1 MQIIFHIDLNAF
13 YASAEISRNP
23 NLEGKPLVISGKSK
37 RSIITTA
44 SYEARKFGIH
54 SAMPL
59 FQAYKKCKNLIVL
72 PVDFELYHRLSNEFF
87 SIISSY
93 SEILE
98 VASIDECYVDVTKVI
113 QDKNYHPVELARRI
127 QNDVYEQLNLKCSI
141 GISPNKFLAK
151 MASDMKKPMGITIL
165 TRSNLK
171 ELMWPL
177 DIKNMFGIGKKTQPR
192 LREVGIMTI
201 GDIAN
206 YNNYNKLRQIIG
218 KNALL
223 LYRRANGIDNRV
235 VDTKQNELKSVGNS
249 ITLPYDTLDEIIL
262 LDTLKQLARQVSM
275 RAAKRN
281 LISNSISITIKY
293 TRFESVNRQTT
304 INSYINDYEYIL
316 STAKMLFDA
325 HYDGRP
331 VRLLGISLNNTIN
344 KKNYKE
350 QLNIFNSTN
359 DIEKDKD
366 IQTIIENINN
376 KFEKTIVTKASDI
389 SKKNILLIIEYS
401 QNFKLNAT
409 FLLLFLRKKQKA
421 ALLKG
426 KCDG

>member
-72 PVDFELYHRLSNEFF
+72 PADFELYHRLSNEFF

-192 LREVGIMTI
+192 LRKVGIMTI

-249 ITLPYDTLDEIIL
+249 ITLPHDTLDEIIL

-389 SKKNILLIIEYS
+389 SKKNI
-401 QNFKLNAT
+401 Q
-409 FLLLFLRKKQKA
+409 KKY
-421 ALLKG
+421 LK
-426 KCDG
+426 

>member
-23 NLEGKPLVISGKSK
+23 NLEGKPLFISGKSK

-72 PVDFELYHRLSNEFF
+72 PADFELYHRLSNEFF
-87 SIISSY
+87 SILSSY

-206 YNNYNKLRQIIG
+206 YNNYNQLRQIIG

-249 ITLPYDTLDEIIL
+249 ITLPHDTLDEIIL

-275 RAAKRN
+275 RATKRN

-359 DIEKDKD
+359 DIEKDED

-389 SKKNILLIIEYS
+389 SKKNI
-401 QNFKLNAT
+401 Q
-409 FLLLFLRKKQKA
+409 KKY
-421 ALLKG
+421 LK
-426 KCDG
+426 

>member
-72 PVDFELYHRLSNEFF
+72 PADFELYHRLSNEFF

-249 ITLPYDTLDEIIL
+249 ITLPHDTLDEIIL

-389 SKKNILLIIEYS
+389 SKKNI
-401 QNFKLNAT
+401 Q
-409 FLLLFLRKKQKA
+409 KKY
-421 ALLKG
+421 LK
-426 KCDG
+426 

>member
-72 PVDFELYHRLSNEFF
+72 PADFELYHRLSNEFF

-249 ITLPYDTLDEIIL
+249 ITLPHDTLDEIIL

-389 SKKNILLIIEYS
+389 SKKI
-401 QNFKLNAT
+401 FK
-409 FLLLFLRKKQKA
+409 KY
-421 ALLKG
+421 LK
-426 KCDG
+426 

>member
-23 NLEGKPLVISGKSK
+23 KLEGKPLVISGKSK

-59 FQAYKKCKNLIVL
+59 FQAYQKCKNLIVL
-72 PVDFELYHRLSNEFF
+72 PADFELYHRLSNDFF
-87 SIISSY
+87 NIIASY
-93 SEILE
+93 SDILE
-98 VASIDECYVDVTKVI
+98 VASIDECYVDVTKIIQSRNCHPMQLAKEI
-113 QDKNYHPVELARRI
+113 QDK
-127 QNDVYEQLNLKCSI
+127 VYNELNLKCSI

-165 TRSNLK
+165 TRSNIK

-177 DIKNMFGIGKKTQPR
+177 DIKDMFGIGKKTTPR
-192 LREVGIMTI
+192 LKEVGINTI

-206 YNNYNKLRQIIG
+206 YDNYNKLRQIVG

-223 LYRRANGIDNRV
+223 LYRKANGIDIRT
-235 VDTKQNELKSVGNS
+235 VDAKQNELKSVGNS
-249 ITLPYDTLDEIIL
+249 TTLPHDTLDEFVL
-262 LDTLKQLARQVSM
+262 RDTLKKLAKQVSI
-275 RAAKRN
+275 RAIKRN

-293 TRFESVNRQTT
+293 TRFESVNRQTA
-304 INSYINDYEYIL
+304 INSYVNDYETIL

-344 KKNYKE
+344 KKDYKE
-350 QLNIFNSTN
+350 QLSIFDTSKN
-359 DIEKDKD
+359 EGDKEALE
-366 IQTIIENINN
+366 TIIENINN
-376 KFEKTIVTKASDI
+376 KFDKPIVTKASAI
-389 SKKNILLIIEYS
+389 SNEGIQKKY
-401 QNFKLNAT
+401 
-409 FLLLFLRKKQKA
+409 
-421 ALLKG
+421 LK
-426 KCDG
+426 

>member
-72 PVDFELYHRLSNEFF
+72 PADFELYHRLSNEFF
-87 SIISSY
+87 SILSSY

-206 YNNYNKLRQIIG
+206 YNNYNQLRQIIG

-249 ITLPYDTLDEIIL
+249 ITLPHDTLDEIIL

-275 RAAKRN
+275 RATKRN

-344 KKNYKE
+344 KK
-350 QLNIFNSTN
+350 
-359 DIEKDKD
+359 
-366 IQTIIENINN
+366 IIKNN
-376 KFEKTIVTKASDI
+376 
-389 SKKNILLIIEYS
+389 
-401 QNFKLNAT
+401 
-409 FLLLFLRKKQKA
+409 
-421 ALLKG
+421 
-426 KCDG
+426 

>member
-72 PVDFELYHRLSNEFF
+72 PAYFELYHRLSNEFF

-249 ITLPYDTLDEIIL
+249 ITLPHDTLDEIIL

-325 HYDGRP
+325 HYDGST

-389 SKKNILLIIEYS
+389 SKKNI
-401 QNFKLNAT
+401 Q
-409 FLLLFLRKKQKA
+409 KKY
-421 ALLKG
+421 LK
-426 KCDG
+426 

>member
-72 PVDFELYHRLSNEFF
+72 PADFELYHRLSNEFF

-206 YNNYNKLRQIIG
+206 YNNYNKLRQVIG

-249 ITLPYDTLDEIIL
+249 ITLPHDTLDEIIL

-389 SKKNILLIIEYS
+389 SKKNI
-401 QNFKLNAT
+401 Q
-409 FLLLFLRKKQKA
+409 KKY
-421 ALLKG
+421 LK
-426 KCDG
+426 

>member
-249 ITLPYDTLDEIIL
+249 ITLPHDTLDEIIL

-275 RAAKRN
+275 RATKRN

-389 SKKNILLIIEYS
+389 SKKNI
-401 QNFKLNAT
+401 Q
-409 FLLLFLRKKQKA
+409 KKY
-421 ALLKG
+421 LK
-426 KCDG
+426 

>member
-72 PVDFELYHRLSNEFF
+72 PADFELYHRLSNEFF

-249 ITLPYDTLDEIIL
+249 ITLPHDTLDEIIL

-359 DIEKDKD
+359 DIEKDED
-366 IQTIIENINN
+366 IQIIIENINN

-389 SKKNILLIIEYS
+389 SKKNI
-401 QNFKLNAT
+401 Q
-409 FLLLFLRKKQKA
+409 KKY
-421 ALLKG
+421 LK
-426 KCDG
+426 

>member
-72 PVDFELYHRLSNEFF
+72 PADFELYHRLSNEFF

-206 YNNYNKLRQIIG
+206 YNKLRQIIG

-223 LYRRANGIDNRV
+223 LYSRANGIDNRV

-249 ITLPYDTLDEIIL
+249 ITLPHDTLDEIIL

-389 SKKNILLIIEYS
+389 SKKNI
-401 QNFKLNAT
+401 Q
-409 FLLLFLRKKQKA
+409 KKY
-421 ALLKG
+421 LK
-426 KCDG
+426 

>member
-72 PVDFELYHRLSNEFF
+72 PADFELYHRLSNEFF

-249 ITLPYDTLDEIIL
+249 ITLPHDTLDEIIL

-366 IQTIIENINN
+366 IQTIIETMIR
-376 KFEKTIVTKASDI
+376 ICI
-389 SKKNILLIIEYS
+389 RL
-401 QNFKLNAT
+401 
-409 FLLLFLRKKQKA
+409 
-421 ALLKG
+421 
-426 KCDG
+426 

>member
-72 PVDFELYHRLSNEFF
+72 PADFDLYHRLSNEFF

-249 ITLPYDTLDEIIL
+249 ITLPHDTLDEIIL

-389 SKKNILLIIEYS
+389 SKKNI
-401 QNFKLNAT
+401 Q
-409 FLLLFLRKKQKA
+409 KKY
-421 ALLKG
+421 LK
-426 KCDG
+426 

>member
-249 ITLPYDTLDEIIL
+249 ITLPHDTLDEIIL

-389 SKKNILLIIEYS
+389 SKKNI
-401 QNFKLNAT
+401 Q
-409 FLLLFLRKKQKA
+409 KKY
-421 ALLKG
+421 LK
-426 KCDG
+426 

>member
-72 PVDFELYHRLSNEFF
+72 PADFELYHRLSNEFF
-87 SIISSY
+87 SILSSY

-249 ITLPYDTLDEIIL
+249 ITLPHDTLDEIIL

-359 DIEKDKD
+359 DIEKDED
-366 IQTIIENINN
+366 IQIIIENINN

-389 SKKNILLIIEYS
+389 SKKNI
-401 QNFKLNAT
+401 Q
-409 FLLLFLRKKQKA
+409 KKY
-421 ALLKG
+421 LK
-426 KCDG
+426 

>member
-44 SYEARKFGIH
+44 SYEARKLGIY

-59 FQAYKKCKNLIVL
+59 FQAYQKCKNLIVL
-72 PVDFELYHRLSNEFF
+72 PADFELYHRLSNEFF
-87 SIISSY
+87 SIVSSY
-93 SEILE
+93 SEVLE
-98 VASIDECYVDVTKVI
+98 VASIDECYVDVTKTI
-113 QDKNYHPVELARRI
+113 QDNNCHPVELARKI
-127 QNDVYEQLNLKCSI
+127 QNDIYEQLNLKCSI

-151 MASDMKKPMGITIL
+151 MASDMQKPMGITIL

-171 ELMWPL
+171 EVMWPL
-177 DIKNMFGIGKKTQPR
+177 DIKDMFGIGKKTQPR
-192 LREVGIMTI
+192 LREVGITTI

-206 YNNYNKLRQIIG
+206 YDNYNKLRQIIG

-223 LYRRANGIDNRV
+223 LYRKANGIDNRA

-249 ITLPYDTLDEIIL
+249 TTLPHDTLDEIVL
-262 LDTLKQLARQVSM
+262 QDTLKQLARQVSM
-275 RAAKRN
+275 RATKRN

-304 INSYINDYEYIL
+304 VNSYINDYENIL

-350 QLNIFNSTN
+350 QLNIFDSIN
-359 DIEKDKD
+359 DVEKNGDL
-366 IQTIIENINN
+366 QAVIENINN
-376 KFEKTIVTKASDI
+376 KFEKVIVTKASDV
-389 SKKNILLIIEYS
+389 SKKNI
-401 QNFKLNAT
+401 Q
-409 FLLLFLRKKQKA
+409 KKY
-421 ALLKG
+421 LK
-426 KCDG
+426 

>member
-72 PVDFELYHRLSNEFF
+72 PADFELYHRLSNEFF
-87 SIISSY
+87 SILSSY

-206 YNNYNKLRQIIG
+206 YNNYNQLRQIIG

-249 ITLPYDTLDEIIL
+249 ITLPHDTLDEIIL

-275 RAAKRN
+275 RATKRN

-359 DIEKDKD
+359 DIEKDED

-389 SKKNILLIIEYS
+389 SKKNI
-401 QNFKLNAT
+401 
-409 FLLLFLRKKQKA
+409 QK
-421 ALLKG
+421 
-426 KCDG
+426 

>member
-72 PVDFELYHRLSNEFF
+72 PADFDLYHRLSNEFF
-87 SIISSY
+87 SILSSY

-249 ITLPYDTLDEIIL
+249 ITLPHDTLDEIIL

-389 SKKNILLIIEYS
+389 SKKNI
-401 QNFKLNAT
+401 Q
-409 FLLLFLRKKQKA
+409 KKY
-421 ALLKG
+421 LK
-426 KCDG
+426 

>member
-72 PVDFELYHRLSNEFF
+72 PADFELYHRLSNEFF
-87 SIISSY
+87 SILSSY

-206 YNNYNKLRQIIG
+206 YNNYNQLRQIIG

-249 ITLPYDTLDEIIL
+249 ITLPHDTLDEIIL

-275 RAAKRN
+275 RATKRN

-359 DIEKDKD
+359 DIEKDED

-389 SKKNILLIIEYS
+389 SKKNI
-401 QNFKLNAT
+401 Q
-409 FLLLFLRKKQKA
+409 KKY
-421 ALLKG
+421 LK
-426 KCDG
+426 

>member
-23 NLEGKPLVISGKSK
+23 ELEGKPLVISGKSK

-44 SYEARKFGIH
+44 SYEARKLGIH

-59 FQAYKKCKNLIVL
+59 FQAYQKCKNLIVL
-72 PVDFELYHRLSNEFF
+72 PADFELYHRLSNEFF
-87 SIISSY
+87 SIVSSY
-93 SEILE
+93 SEMLE
-98 VASIDECYVDVTKVI
+98 VASIDECYVDVTKII
-113 QDKNYHPVELARRI
+113 QDKNCHPVELARKI
-127 QNDVYEQLNLKCSI
+127 QNDIYEQLNLKCSI

-151 MASDMKKPMGITIL
+151 MASDMKKPMGITVL

-177 DIKNMFGIGKKTQPR
+177 DIKDMFGIGKKTQPR
-192 LREVGIMTI
+192 LREVGITTI
-201 GDIAN
+201 ADIAN
-206 YNNYNKLRQIIG
+206 YDNYNKLRQIIG

-223 LYRRANGIDNRV
+223 LYRKANGIDNRV
-235 VDTKQNELKSVGNS
+235 VDTKHNELKSVGNS
-249 ITLPYDTLDEIIL
+249 TTLPHDTLDEIVL
-262 LDTLKQLARQVSM
+262 QDTLKQLARQVSM
-275 RAAKRN
+275 RAIKRN

-293 TRFESVNRQTT
+293 TRFESINRQTT
-304 INSYINDYEYIL
+304 VNSYINDYENIL

-350 QLNIFNSTN
+350 QLNIFDSIDST
-359 DIEKDKD
+359 EKDENL
-366 IQTIIENINN
+366 QTVIENINS
-376 KFEKTIVTKASDI
+376 KYEKIIISKASDI
-389 SKKNILLIIEYS
+389 SKKNI
-401 QNFKLNAT
+401 Q
-409 FLLLFLRKKQKA
+409 KKY
-421 ALLKG
+421 LK
-426 KCDG
+426 

>member
-72 PVDFELYHRLSNEFF
+72 PADFELYHRLSNEFF
-87 SIISSY
+87 SILSSY

-206 YNNYNKLRQIIG
+206 YNNYNQLRQIIG

-249 ITLPYDTLDEIIL
+249 ITLPHDTLDEIIL

-275 RAAKRN
+275 RATKRN

-359 DIEKDKD
+359 DIEKDED

-389 SKKNILLIIEYS
+389 SKKNI
-401 QNFKLNAT
+401 Q
-409 FLLLFLRKKQKA
+409 KKY
-421 ALLKG
+421 L
-426 KCDG
+426 

>member
-72 PVDFELYHRLSNEFF
+72 PADFELYHRLSNEFF
-87 SIISSY
+87 SILSSY

-192 LREVGIMTI
+192 LREIGIMTI

-249 ITLPYDTLDEIIL
+249 ITLPHDTLDEIIL

-389 SKKNILLIIEYS
+389 SKKNI
-401 QNFKLNAT
+401 Q
-409 FLLLFLRKKQKA
+409 KKY
-421 ALLKG
+421 LK
-426 KCDG
+426 

>member
-23 NLEGKPLVISGKSK
+23 KLEGKPLVISGKSK

-72 PVDFELYHRLSNEFF
+72 PADFELYHRLSNEFF
-87 SIISSY
+87 SILSSY

-113 QDKNYHPVELARRI
+113 QDKNCHPIELAKKI

-165 TRSNLK
+165 TRSNLR

-192 LREVGIMTI
+192 LRKVGIMTI

-249 ITLPYDTLDEIIL
+249 ITLPQDTLDEIVL

-275 RAAKRN
+275 RATKRN

-359 DIEKDKD
+359 DIKKDED
-366 IQTIIENINN
+366 IQIIIENINN
-376 KFEKTIVTKASDI
+376 KFEKTIVTKASAI
-389 SKKNILLIIEYS
+389 SKKNI
-401 QNFKLNAT
+401 Q
-409 FLLLFLRKKQKA
+409 KKY
-421 ALLKG
+421 LK
-426 KCDG
+426 

>member
-72 PVDFELYHRLSNEFF
+72 PADFELYHRLSNEFF
-87 SIISSY
+87 SILSSY

-206 YNNYNKLRQIIG
+206 YNNYNQLRQIIG

-249 ITLPYDTLDEIIL
+249 ITLPHDTLDEIIL

-275 RAAKRN
+275 RATKRN

-359 DIEKDKD
+359 DIEKDED

-389 SKKNILLIIEYS
+389 SKKYS
-401 QNFKLNAT
+401 KKIFKINE
-409 FLLLFLRKKQKA
+409 
-421 ALLKG
+421 
-426 KCDG
+426 